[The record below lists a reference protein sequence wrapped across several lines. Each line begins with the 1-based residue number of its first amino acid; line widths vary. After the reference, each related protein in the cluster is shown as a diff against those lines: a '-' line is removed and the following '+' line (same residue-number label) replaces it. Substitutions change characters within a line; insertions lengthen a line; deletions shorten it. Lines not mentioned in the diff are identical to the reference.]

1 MRQLILKIP
10 EGHRAE
16 IDEAIKDCKGK
27 VTIQFHSNEKDN
39 FITHFPNDKVNEFI
53 SKIDQ
58 IEDIEISLNP
68 RGVIPFY
75 PPASETPEQVADVK
89 PKSALEIYLA
99 GIQSVGSM
107 FGLIGYSIAAGIIVW
122 IGLYTTTIYLLV
134 AAMLVAP
141 LAGPAMNSALAT
153 ASGNKNLLRNSL
165 NRYFLAIAAG
175 IVSSFLLSALFAL
188 KVMTPLMI
196 EISHV
201 SKVAILLPLISGF
214 AGGINICQSERD
226 SLVSGAA
233 VGILVAA
240 SLAPPVG
247 LLGCGIY
254 LGNGDVIWSSIFRIL
269 LQLVGI
275 HLSASLVFRYYG
287 KVNTKGVRFYGG
299 NKNIS
304 IYSNISAVILFVG
317 LCFWQ
322 FSNPPFLRK
331 ASMNTELTIDVQQ
344 QLSKLND
351 IHLIE
356 EKVNFTGE
364 KINDLPVVRYSV
376 TVVKKNDSINENLL
390 KSRIIEYLKEK
401 VTNYDDD
408 LHEVYEVIILSE

>member
-10 EGHRAE
+10 EGHKSE
-16 IDEAIKDCKGK
+16 ITEAIEDCKGK
-27 VTIQFHSNEKDN
+27 VTIQFHSNKKDN

-53 SKIDQ
+53 ERIDH

-75 PPASETPEQVADVK
+75 PPASETPDQVADVK

-99 GIQSVGSM
+99 GIQSVGSL

-153 ASGNKNLLRNSL
+153 ASGNKNLLKNSVK
-165 NRYFLAIAAG
+165 RYFLAIAAG
-175 IVSSFLLSALFAL
+175 IISSFLLSVIFSL
-188 KVMTPLMI
+188 KIMTPLMI

-254 LGNGDVIWSSIFRIL
+254 LGNSDVIWSSIFRIL

-275 HLSASLVFRYYG
+275 HLSATLVFRYYG
-287 KVNTKGVRFYGG
+287 KVDTKGVRFYGG

-304 IYSNISAVILFVG
+304 IFSNIAAVIIFVG
-317 LCFWQ
+317 LGIWQ

-331 ASMNTELTIDVQQ
+331 ASMNTELTEDVQQ
-344 QLSKLND
+344 QLSQLSD

-356 EKVNFTGE
+356 ETVNFTGE
-364 KINDLPVVRYSV
+364 KINNLPVVRFSA
-376 TVVKKNDSINENLL
+376 TVIKKDTSMDDNILEA
-390 KSRIIEYLKEK
+390 RIITYLKDNIK
-401 VTNYDDD
+401 KYDDEFF
-408 LHEVYEVIILSE
+408 EVYEIKILKE

>member
-10 EGHRAE
+10 EGHKSE
-16 IDEAIKDCKGK
+16 ITEAIEDCKGK
-27 VTIQFHSNEKDN
+27 VTIQFHSNKKDN

-53 SKIDQ
+53 ERIDH

-75 PPASETPEQVADVK
+75 PPASETPDQVADVK

-99 GIQSVGSM
+99 GIQSVGSL

-153 ASGNKNLLRNSL
+153 ASGNMNLLKNSVK
-165 NRYFLAIAAG
+165 RYFLAIAAG
-175 IVSSFLLSALFAL
+175 IISSFLLSVIFSL
-188 KVMTPLMI
+188 KIMTPLMI

-254 LGNGDVIWSSIFRIL
+254 LGNSDVIWSSIFRIL

-275 HLSASLVFRYYG
+275 HLSATLVFRYYG
-287 KVNTKGVRFYGG
+287 KVDTKGVRFYGG

-304 IYSNISAVILFVG
+304 IFSNIAAVIIFVG
-317 LCFWQ
+317 LGIWQ

-331 ASMNTELTIDVQQ
+331 ASMNTELTEDVQQ
-344 QLSKLND
+344 QLSQLSD
-351 IHLIE
+351 FHLIE
-356 EKVNFTGE
+356 ETVNFTGE
-364 KINDLPVVRYSV
+364 KINNLPVVRFSA
-376 TVVKKNDSINENLL
+376 TVIKKDTSMDDNILEA
-390 KSRIIEYLKEK
+390 RIITYLKDNIK
-401 VTNYDDD
+401 KYDDEFF
-408 LHEVYEVIILSE
+408 EVYEIKILKE